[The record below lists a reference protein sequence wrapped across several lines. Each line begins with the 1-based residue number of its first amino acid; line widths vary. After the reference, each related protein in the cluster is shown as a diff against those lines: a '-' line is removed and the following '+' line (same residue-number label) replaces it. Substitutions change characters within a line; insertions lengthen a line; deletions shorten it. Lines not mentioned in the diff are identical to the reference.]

1 MTKKGIKV
9 QVHFSFCICTTGV
22 IQEEETLPALFK
34 NRLNILLCVEQ
45 VTSAQSR

>member
-1 MTKKGIKV
+1 MTKKGLKV
-9 QVHFSFCICTTGV
+9 QVHFSFCICTTEV